1 MSAEHP
7 IIAFVS
13 SAGAGSAAVTQAFEN
28 IFYRERVKAVYIQ
41 GNAFHRY
48 DRKQMREEIKKAKE
62 AGKVL
67 SHYSP
72 EGNHLDKLESL
83 FFQYAAVGTGMSRYY
98 LHTQKLAERFEQ
110 ESGTF
115 TPWKELPRKS
125 DLLLYRGHHGAAVW
139 GDVDISQYPD
149 LMIGV
154 APNVNLEWIRKLK
167 RDNTLRNYTREE
179 IEETIIARMKDYAEH
194 ITPQFSR
201 THINLQMIP
210 LVDTSD
216 PFSARDEPTLEEC
229 YLVMNFQKVEN
240 PDFPR
245 YLQHIQN
252 SFMSGRNTMVVPGS
266 QMLHAL
272 EVILMPII
280 HDLVKTSRELRNI
293 KKPPKQKKSG
303 LLGLLYEV

>member
-1 MSAEHP
+1 MLRLP
-7 IIAFVS
+7 R
-13 SAGAGSAAVTQAFEN
+13 AFEN
-28 IFYRERVKAVYIQ
+28 IFFRERVKAVYIQ

-48 DRKQMREEIKKAKE
+48 DRKQMREEINKARDE
-62 AGKVL
+62 GKVL

-83 FFQYAAVGTGMSRYY
+83 FYQYAAVGTGMSRYY
-98 LHTQKLAERFEQ
+98 LHTQKLADHFDQ

-139 GDVDISQYPD
+139 GDIDLSQYPD
-149 LMIGV
+149 LMVGV

-167 RDNTLRNYTREE
+167 RDNTLRNYSREE
-179 IEETIIARMKDYAEH
+179 IQDTIMERMRDYVEH

-210 LVDTSD
+210 MVDTSD

-229 YLVMNFQKVEN
+229 YLVMNFQKIEN

-245 YLQHIQN
+245 YLKHIQN
-252 SFMSGRNTMVVPGS
+252 AFMSGRNTMVVPGS

-272 EVILMPII
+272 EIILMPLI
-280 HDLVKTSRELRNI
+280 HDLVKKSRDLRNI
-293 KKPPKQKKSG
+293 KKPPKQNKSG
-303 LLGLLYEV
+303 LLGLLYEL

>member
-48 DRKQMREEIKKAKE
+48 DRKQMGKEIKKAKE
-62 AGKVL
+62 EGKEL

-72 EGNHLDKLESL
+72 EGNHLEKLESL
-83 FFQYAAVGTGMSRYY
+83 FIQYATVGTGMSRYY
-98 LHTQKLAERFEQ
+98 VHTQKLADHFNQ

-115 TPWKELPRKS
+115 TPWKELPKES
-125 DLLLYRGHHGAAVW
+125 DLLLYRGHHGAALW
-139 GDVDISQYPD
+139 GDIDISQYPD
-149 LMIGV
+149 LLIGV
-154 APNVNLEWIRKLK
+154 APNVNLEWIRKIK
-167 RDNTLRNYTREE
+167 RDNTLRDYTHEE
-179 IEETIIARMKDYAEH
+179 IQSTIIERMRDYAEH

-229 YLVMNFQKVEN
+229 YLVINFQKIEN

-245 YLQHIQN
+245 YIHHIPEA
-252 SFMSGRNTMVVPGS
+252 FMSNDKTMVVPGS
-266 QMLHAL
+266 QMLQAM
-272 EVILMPII
+272 EIILMPII
-280 HDLVKTSRELRNI
+280 HDLVKKSRELRNI
-293 KKPPKQKKSG
+293 EEPPEQTNSG
-303 LLGLLYEV
+303 LLGLLYEL